1 MYVCMHVYTFVY
13 ICICICVCMYVHKY
27 IYRCVH
33 TYVHLRVYTYMH
45 VMDIYSSQQASGREG
60 NWGLLDS
67 EETLIA
73 KESSEINR
81 LRSAEGNEIAIEED
95 D

>member
-1 MYVCMHVYTFVY
+1 MY
-13 ICICICVCMYVHKY
+13 
-27 IYRCVH
+27 
-33 TYVHLRVYTYMH
+33 

-60 NWGLLDS
+60 NWGLLDG
-67 EETLIA
+67 EERLIA

-81 LRSAEGNEIAIEED
+81 LRFAEGNEIAIEED